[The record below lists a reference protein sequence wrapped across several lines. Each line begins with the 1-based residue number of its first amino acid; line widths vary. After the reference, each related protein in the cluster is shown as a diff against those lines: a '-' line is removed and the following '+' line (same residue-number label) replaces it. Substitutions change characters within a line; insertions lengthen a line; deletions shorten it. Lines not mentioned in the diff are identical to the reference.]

1 MEARQEQL
9 LKAIVEE
16 YVKTAQPVGSSHLA
30 EKYFSD
36 LSPATIRNELAEL
49 EEQGLIYQPHTSAG
63 RIPAIL
69 GYQYYVSHF
78 VIDSRISDKDQDELA
93 NLDLAK
99 DHDSIKT
106 LAKQLSGLAEQ
117 TVIIAFSANDL
128 YYTGL
133 SHLFRQPE
141 FTNLSLV
148 CTMSDIIDD
157 LDRVINWYFPQAD
170 EMPQILIGD
179 SCPFGR
185 DASAII
191 AKAGLSGRPLVIS
204 ILGPLRMDYKKNLG
218 LIKYAQELI
227 NKIN

>member
-1 MEARQEQL
+1 MEVRQEQL
-9 LKAIVEE
+9 LKAMVDE
-16 YVKTAQPVGSSHLA
+16 YVKTAQPVSSSHLA
-30 EKYFSD
+30 EKYFPD
-36 LSPATIRNELAEL
+36 LSPATIRHELAEL
-49 EEQGLIYQPHTSAG
+49 ESQGLIYQPHTSAG
-63 RIPAIL
+63 RIPTTL
-69 GYQYYVSHF
+69 GYQYYVNYF
-78 VIDSRISDKDQDELA
+78 VINSHIAAKDREEL
-93 NLDLAK
+93 NTLDLTK
-99 DHDSIKT
+99 HHDSIKT
-106 LAKQLSGLAEQ
+106 LAKQLSGLSEQ

-133 SHLFRQPE
+133 SQLFRQPE

-148 CTMSDIIDD
+148 CTMSDIIDN

-179 SCPFGR
+179 TCPFGR

-191 AKAGLSGRPLVIS
+191 AKAELSGQPLVIG
-204 ILGPLRMDYKKNLG
+204 ILAPLRMDYQRNLG

>member
-9 LKAIVEE
+9 LKAIVDE
-16 YVKTAQPVGSSHLA
+16 YVKTAQPVGSSHLV
-30 EKYFSD
+30 EKYFPD

-49 EEQGLIYQPHTSAG
+49 ESQGLIYQPHTSAG
-63 RIPAIL
+63 RIPTIL
-69 GYQYYVSHF
+69 GYQYYINYF
-78 VIDSRISDKDQDELA
+78 VIDSHIS
-93 NLDLAK
+93 AK
-99 DHDSIKT
+99 DRQELSGLNLTKNHESIKT
-106 LAKQLSGLAEQ
+106 LAKQLAGLSEQ
-117 TVIIAFSANDL
+117 TIIIAFSANDL

-148 CTMSDIIDD
+148 CTMSDIIDN

-179 SCPFGR
+179 TCPFGR

-191 AKAGLSGRPLVIS
+191 ALAELSGQPLVIS
-204 ILGPLRMDYKKNLG
+204 VLGPLRMDYKRNLG
-218 LIKYAQELI
+218 LIKHAQELI